1 MNEKEMNA
9 EKKGENKYEN
19 TLPPPERCKNQIKTR
34 ADGYTEHFFC
44 WNTALILHGHPPS
57 LLLWIK

>member
-9 EKKGENKYEN
+9 EKKKGENKYEN

-34 ADGYTEHFFC
+34 ADGYIEHFFC
-44 WNTALILHGHPPS
+44 
-57 LLLWIK
+57 